1 MDFIEKFEFVSND
14 RLLVVFGS
22 YTSSASYI
30 INLQTFDAKLL
41 NYGDLV
47 EIKNIDDKKEIV
59 LEIKSY
65 KDGGGAFWYRKT
77 YDENG
82 NILENKN
89 IDNFLKL
96 GIKHT
101 IQKISLF

>member
-1 MDFIEKFEFVSND
+1 MIDYWW
-14 RLLVVFGS
+14 VFGS

-30 INLQTFDAKLL
+30 INLQTFDAKLFKL
-41 NYGDLV
+41 WWFLV

-65 KDGGGAFWYRKT
+65 KDGGGAFGTET

-82 NILENKN
+82 NILENKKYRWF
-89 IDNFLKL
+89 FLNL
-96 GIKHT
+96 G
-101 IQKISLF
+101 